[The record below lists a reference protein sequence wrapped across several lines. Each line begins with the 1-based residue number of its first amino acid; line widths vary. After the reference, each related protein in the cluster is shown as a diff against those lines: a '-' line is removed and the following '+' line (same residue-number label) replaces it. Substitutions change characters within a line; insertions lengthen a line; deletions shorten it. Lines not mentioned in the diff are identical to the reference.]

1 MEKTKK
7 DSNKTIAVIGAGNV
21 GLSMAQL
28 FSNTSHDVVLGVRN
42 VTSAK
47 SLTSKFNLKLTIK
60 TAKQAINNADIV
72 ILAVTDSSIE
82 ELCHSLEK
90 HFKTGAIVTHCSGAL
105 SSSILQSARESD
117 CHIASTHPLNSFPN
131 IAASLEKFST
141 AKHGSYL
148 YTEGDQQAVL
158 ILSELFEQIGFT
170 IVEIEQQNKVLYH
183 AACVFACNY
192 LTSLMDISLQTAAFA
207 KLDQDEFWQAIQP
220 LIQTTLTNISLN
232 GTSQSLSGPIARGD
246 HETILK
252 HLETLNQQ
260 SNELANSYIDLGKH
274 ALRLAEQRG
283 ELTTD
288 QLQQIASILE
298 QSEK

>member
-1 MEKTKK
+1 
-7 DSNKTIAVIGAGNV
+7 
-21 GLSMAQL
+21 MAQL

-141 AKHGSYL
+141 AKHGGVYGAPTLGAARHSR
-148 YTEGDQQAVL
+148 GDCGDGA
-158 ILSELFEQIGFT
+158 
-170 IVEIEQQNKVLYH
+170 
-183 AACVFACNY
+183 
-192 LTSLMDISLQTAAFA
+192 
-207 KLDQDEFWQAIQP
+207 
-220 LIQTTLTNISLN
+220 
-232 GTSQSLSGPIARGD
+232 LSGLRRCGLRHRSGPCDRWR
-246 HETILK
+246 
-252 HLETLNQQ
+252 
-260 SNELANSYIDLGKH
+260 LGGPVRRPQR
-274 ALRLAEQRG
+274 RLG
-283 ELTTD
+283 
-288 QLQQIASILE
+288 
-298 QSEK
+298 